1 MAPRDQALARQR
13 AQRATARALR
23 EGRPTLPPSITRP
36 VRAAQSRAQ
45 LERAFGDLPFKRD
58 NPAIR
63 VRDRDD
69 YNAKAVAHRLGKT
82 DEGSKQQV
90 LDAEYWDDLSYEGDD
105 DDDPFW
111 YH

>member
-23 EGRPTLPPSITRP
+23 EGRPTLPPKITTAYRQA
-36 VRAAQSRAQ
+36 VSRAQ
-45 LERAFGDLPFKRD
+45 LERAFGDLPYKRND
-58 NPAIR
+58 PIR
-63 VRDRDD
+63 IRDRDG
-69 YNAKAVAHRLGKT
+69 YNGRAVGYRLGKT
-82 DEGSKQQV
+82 DAASKQQV
-90 LDAEYWDDLSYEGDD
+90 FDKEYWEDLEYEGDD